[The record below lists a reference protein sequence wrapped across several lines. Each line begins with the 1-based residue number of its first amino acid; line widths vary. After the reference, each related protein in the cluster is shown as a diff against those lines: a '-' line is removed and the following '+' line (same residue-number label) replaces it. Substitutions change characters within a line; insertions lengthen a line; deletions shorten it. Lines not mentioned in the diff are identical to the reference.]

1 MSEQVSKDAPRPMV
15 EMCQL
20 GKDYGE
26 FTALHSL
33 SLSIKRGEVFGFLG
47 PNGAGKTTTIRLLT
61 GLLEPTRG
69 DVRVKGMSVHEHPEQ
84 TKSMMGYIPD
94 QPFLYDKLTGDEYVA
109 FVAGLWGMEKE
120 DAIAAAKPYLER
132 FKLSQVRSE
141 LVEGYSH
148 GMKQKLVMSAAFC
161 HSPELLVVDEPTVG
175 LDPRSVLILKEIF
188 RQLASHGATVFLSTH
203 SLDVAETVC
212 DRIGILHKGR
222 LIAEGTMAQLRE
234 RASSD
239 GGNLESVF
247 LTLTEEEEQ

>member
-1 MSEQVSKDAPRPMV
+1 MTEQTPIPMV
-15 EMCQL
+15 EMREL

-26 FTALHSL
+26 FTALQGLTLTINH
-33 SLSIKRGEVFGFLG
+33 GEVYGFLG
-47 PNGAGKTTTIRLLT
+47 PNGAGKTTTIRMLT
-61 GLLEPTRG
+61 GLLEPSRG
-69 DVRVKGMSVHEHPEQ
+69 EVLVKGLSVHGHPKE
-84 TKSMMGYIPD
+84 TKSIMGYIPD

-120 DAIAAAKPYLER
+120 AAIAAAEPYLER
-132 FKLSQVRSE
+132 FKLTDVRSE

-161 HSPELLVVDEPTVG
+161 HGPELLVVDEPTVG
-175 LDPRSVLILKEIF
+175 LDPRSVLTIKEMF
-188 RQLASHGATVFLSTH
+188 RQRADEGRTVFLSTH

-222 LIAEGTMAQLRE
+222 MIAEGTMAQLRE
-234 RASSD
+234 RASSG

-247 LTLTEEEEQ
+247 LTLTEEEEL